1 MLEEYGFINKNDS
14 TAEVNMAP
22 LLDMVFIL
30 LIFFVITTN
39 FNRQSGVEVQKPKAQ
54 SAIYQGQKT
63 ILVGISREGT
73 IHIHGKQVNIDK
85 LTRIVASEIVR
96 RPDAN
101 VVVVADRGSI
111 LGRAVE
117 VMDACI
123 MAGVKK
129 VSVAAENDYLTLTMR
144 S

>member
-1 MLEEYGFINKNDS
+1 MLDEYGFINKNDS
-14 TAEVNMAP
+14 SAEINIAP

-54 SAIYQGQKT
+54 SAVYQGQKT
-63 ILVGISREGT
+63 ILIGISREGT
-73 IHIHGKQVNIDK
+73 IHIHGKQVNLDK
-85 LTRIVASEIVR
+85 LTRIVASELVR

-101 VVVVADRGSI
+101 VVVVADRGSM

-129 VSVAAENDYLTLTMR
+129 VSVAAEKG
-144 S
+144 

>member
-1 MLEEYGFINKNDS
+1 MLEEYGFIEKKES
-14 TAEVNMAP
+14 TAEVNIAP

-39 FNRQSGVEVQKPKAQ
+39 FSRQSGVEVQKPKAQ
-54 SAIYQGQKT
+54 SAVYQGQKT
-63 ILVGISREGT
+63 ILVGISREGS
-73 IHIHGKQVNIDK
+73 IHIHGRQVNLEK
-85 LTRIVASEIVR
+85 LTRIVSSEIAR

-101 VVVVADRGSI
+101 VVIVADRGSL

-123 MAGVKK
+123 LAGVQK
-129 VSVAAENDYLTLTMR
+129 VSVAADKD
-144 S
+144 

>member
-1 MLEEYGFINKNDS
+1 MLDEYGFLQRQDS
-14 TAEVNMAP
+14 AAEVNMAP

-39 FNRQSGVEVQKPKAQ
+39 FNRQTGVEVHKPKAN
-54 SAIYQGQKT
+54 SAVYQGQKT
-63 ILVGISREGT
+63 IMVGITAEGS
-73 IHIHGKQVNIDK
+73 IHIHGRQVSLENLSSILAK
-85 LTRIVASEIVR
+85 ELAR

-101 VVVVADRGSI
+101 VVIIGDRSSV

-123 MAGVKK
+123 VAGVSK
-129 VSVAAENDYLTLTMR
+129 VSVAAEKK
-144 S
+144 

>member
-1 MLEEYGFINKNDS
+1 MLEEYGFLNKNDS
-14 TAEVNMAP
+14 SAEVNIAP

-63 ILVGISREGT
+63 ILVGISQEGT
-73 IHIHGKQVNIDK
+73 IHIHGKQVNLDK
-85 LTRIVASEIVR
+85 LTRIVSSELTR

-101 VVVVADRGSI
+101 VVVVADRGSL

-123 MAGVKK
+123 LAGVKK
-129 VSVAAENDYLTLTMR
+129 VSVAAEKT
-144 S
+144 

>member
-1 MLEEYGFINKNDS
+1 MLDEYGFINKDDS
-14 TAEVNMAP
+14 SAEINIAP

-54 SAIYQGQKT
+54 SAVYQGQKT
-63 ILVGISREGT
+63 ILIGISREGT
-73 IHIHGKQVNIDK
+73 IHIHGKQVNLDK
-85 LTRIVASEIVR
+85 LTRIVASELAR

-123 MAGVKK
+123 LAGVKK
-129 VSVAAENDYLTLTMR
+129 VSVAAEK